1 MADIITFSALPFGP
15 AAPAEPVV
23 WLDIEP

>member
-1 MADIITFSALPFGP
+1 MADIITFSALPLGP

-23 WLDIEP
+23 WLVIEP